1 MNRHT
6 AGPWKAVELNPRVGF
21 AEFEIQYENDGE
33 CIAEGV
39 YRKDD
44 AVLIAAA
51 PDMLEA
57 LENLENNG
65 VEIPDHAWIMIKN
78 AIDKATGKSLPTGP

>member
-6 AGPWKAVELNPRVGF
+6 PGPWAVTADGINIKTKDTDIMICENGGETGATEDKANAR
-21 AEFEIQYENDGE
+21 
-33 CIAEGV
+33 
-39 YRKDD
+39 
-44 AVLIAAA
+44 LIAAA

-78 AIDKATGKSLPTGP
+78 AIDKATGKS